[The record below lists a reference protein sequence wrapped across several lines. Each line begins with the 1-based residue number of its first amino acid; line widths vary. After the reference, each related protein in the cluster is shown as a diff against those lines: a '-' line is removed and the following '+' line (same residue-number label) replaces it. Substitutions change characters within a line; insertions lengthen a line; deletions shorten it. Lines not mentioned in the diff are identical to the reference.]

1 MDRSKRPSLAFP
13 PAAAKLEAAPKP
25 RKKLQKV
32 AKQRNLLSKRPIS
45 EAANEEYSD
54 NNNKLDTANKP
65 SLPLPPDLGSPIWEA
80 FVRPSG
86 DLSVVNPSPRQSTD
100 SHKPPAVA
108 IIPEF
113 AHLNTNNDKPRSST
127 ETLATESTQSSTSIL
142 RRQAKTPILRI
153 GQLEAQARARNMPQV
168 IVTKPR
174 EADNKVCAEV
184 IAEQYRSL
192 LGSGESVYEDSH
204 SAPSRP
210 EEHRGLGMR
219 RGHSPT
225 GLPQETE
232 EPQSA
237 TLKFVSRSP
246 TSSDDGTLVSFQED
260 TVYFKPVSFSPEPKS
275 PARSYDDFL
284 PACTPPLTPNKLS
297 LQICVD
303 LLARDLGPAVTNRPR
318 RTPTEE
324 TALQVWIMIEAYE
337 RLREQI
343 LDSGLRYDEVLSL
356 EVMFDTWLKA
366 LYRVH
371 GSLIGSEQASVSDYD
386 ELERATEGVQL
397 D

>member
-1 MDRSKRPSLAFP
+1 MPFLTIEMDRSKRPSLALP
-13 PAAAKLEAAPKP
+13 SAAVKLEAAPKQ

-32 AKQRNLLSKRPIS
+32 AKQRNLLSKWPIS

-65 SLPLPPDLGSPIWEA
+65 SLPLPPDLGSPIWED
-80 FVRPSG
+80 FLRPSG
-86 DLSVVNPSPRQSTD
+86 DLSVVDPS
-100 SHKPPAVA
+100 PPAVT

-127 ETLATESTQSSTSIL
+127 ETLATESIQSSTPTL

-153 GQLEAQARARNMPQV
+153 GQLEAQTRARNMPQV
-168 IVTKPR
+168 VITKPR
-174 EADNKVCAEV
+174 EADHKVCAEV

-204 SAPSRP
+204 SAPLRP

-219 RGHSPT
+219 RGHSPG

-237 TLKFVSRSP
+237 TLKFISRSP

-275 PARSYDDFL
+275 PTRSYDDFL

-371 GSLIGSEQASVSDYD
+371 GSLIGSDRASVSDYD